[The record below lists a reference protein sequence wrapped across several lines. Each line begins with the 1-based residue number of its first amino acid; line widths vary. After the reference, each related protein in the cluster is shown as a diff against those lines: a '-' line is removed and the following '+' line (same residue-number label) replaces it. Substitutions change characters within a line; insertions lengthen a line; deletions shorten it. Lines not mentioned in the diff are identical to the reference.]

1 MSQWHY
7 LKVLW
12 CYAQRKAVTFGQ
24 LAQFKLPTQGTRWRQ
39 RFAEE
44 NPYFRLDQP
53 LTPRIA
59 ASSASTALSG

>member
-24 LAQFKLPTQGTRWRQ
+24 LAQFKLPTQGTQGTRWTQ
-39 RFAEE
+39 RVAEE
-44 NPYFRLDQP
+44 NPYFGLDQP
-53 LTPRIA
+53 LAPRTS
-59 ASSASTALSG
+59 ASSALSG